1 MSKEDEPMTTR
12 MLDRRTRLAAVAV
25 VAVGLGGC
33 NTMTR
38 LSDVGDYPQL
48 SPITNPQTQPG
59 YRPVN
64 LPMPA
69 PMPPEDNPNSLWRPG
84 ARAFFKDI
92 RAKDVGD
99 TLTVRLKLD
108 DSAEMSNKTK
118 RKRDGSEALGLDS
131 LFGYETRLG
140 KLFPKEVN
148 NADLFAYGAKASTD
162 GDGDIGRSE
171 EIELTFAAMVTQ
183 VLPNGLLAITGRQEV
198 RVNFE
203 LRELVLSGVL
213 RQQDIEADNS
223 VSHERIA
230 EMRVAYGGR
239 GTLSDLQQ
247 PRWGTQ
253 IMDILLPF

>member
-1 MSKEDEPMTTR
+1 MPGTR
-12 MLDRRTRLAAVAV
+12 RHLAVAGSTMILLL
-25 VAVGLGGC
+25 ASGC
-33 NTMTR
+33 NTFTR
-38 LSDVGDYPQL
+38 LSEVGDYPQM
-48 SPITNPQTQPG
+48 SKITNPQAQPG
-59 YRPVN
+59 YQPVS

-69 PMPPEDNPNSLWRPG
+69 PMPVEDNPNSLWRSG

-108 DSAEMSNKTK
+108 DKASMSNNTK
-118 RKRDGSEALGLDS
+118 RKRDDKEALGVDAL
-131 LFGYETRLG
+131 LGYEAQLG
-140 KLFPKEVN
+140 KLLPRDQDN
-148 NADLFAYGAKASTD
+148 LNLFAYGSKSNTQ

-171 EIELTFAAMVTQ
+171 SIEITFAAMVIQ
-183 VLPNGLLAITGRQEV
+183 VLPNGSLAIMGRQEV
-198 RVNFE
+198 RVNYE
-203 LRELVLSGVL
+203 LRELMLTGIV
-213 RQQDIEADNS
+213 RPQDIEADNS

-253 IMDILLPF
+253 IMDIVLPF

>member
-1 MSKEDEPMTTR
+1 MNRLLSRPLQHAIVATT
-12 MLDRRTRLAAVAV
+12 LAVCV
-25 VAVGLGGC
+25 SGC
-33 NTMTR
+33 NMATR
-38 LSDVGDYPQL
+38 LSEVGDYPEM
-48 SPITNPQTQPG
+48 SKITNPQAQPG

-69 PMPPEDNPNSLWRPG
+69 PQPVTENPNSLWRAG
-84 ARAFFKDI
+84 AKAFFKDI

-108 DSAEMSNKTK
+108 DSAKMQNITK
-118 RKRDGSEALGLDS
+118 RKRDDNQALGIDS
-131 LFGYETRLG
+131 IFGYETKLG
-140 KLFPKEVN
+140 KFFPKNVD
-148 NADLFAYGAKASTD
+148 NADLFAFGAKSNTD
-162 GDGDIGRSE
+162 GDGNIGRSE
-171 EIELTFAAMVTQ
+171 KLELTFAAMVTQ
-183 VLPNGLLAITGRQEV
+183 VLPNGSLAILGRQEV

-203 LRELVLSGVL
+203 LRELMLVGVV
-213 RQQDIEADNS
+213 RPQDIEADNS
-223 VSHERIA
+223 ISHERIA

>member
-1 MSKEDEPMTTR
+1 MSR
-12 MLDRRTRLAAVAV
+12 RLAKAALSLAFSAVIA
-25 VAVGLGGC
+25 AATGGC
-33 NTMTR
+33 NMLTR
-38 LSDVGDYPQL
+38 MSEVGDYPQM
-48 SPITNPQTQPG
+48 SPVTNPQAQPG

-64 LPMPA
+64 MPMPS
-69 PMPPEDNPNSLWRPG
+69 PQPIDDNPNSLWRAG

-108 DSAEMSNKTK
+108 DSAKMQNLTK
-118 RKRDGSEALGLDS
+118 RKRDDNEAMGLDS
-131 LFGYETRLG
+131 ILGYETKLG
-140 KLFPKEVN
+140 KFFPKDVD
-148 NADLFAYGAKASTD
+148 NADLFRFSTKSNTD
-162 GDGDIGRSE
+162 GDGNIGRAE
-171 EIELTFAAMVTQ
+171 KLELTFAAMVVQ
-183 VLPNGLLAITGRQEV
+183 VLPNGSLVIFGRQEV

-203 LRELVLSGVL
+203 LRQLMLTGVV
-213 RQQDIEADNS
+213 RPQDIDADNS

>member
-1 MSKEDEPMTTR
+1 MK
-12 MLDRRTRLAAVAV
+12 RRFARDLTGVAAAAVI
-25 VAVGLGGC
+25 VAGTGGC
-33 NTMTR
+33 SMITR
-38 LSDVGDYPQL
+38 LSEVGEYPQMT
-48 SPITNPQTQPG
+48 PITNPQAQPG

-69 PMPPEDNPNSLWRPG
+69 PMPAEDNPNSLWRPG

-92 RAKDVGD
+92 RAKEVGD

-108 DSAEMSNKTK
+108 DSAKMSNKTK
-118 RKRDGSEALGLDS
+118 RQRADSEKMGVQALL
-131 LFGYETRLG
+131 GYEAQLG
-140 KLFPKEVN
+140 KILPRDYN
-148 NADLFAYGAKASTD
+148 NADLFRFGTKSNTD

-171 EIELTFAAMVTQ
+171 TIEITFAALVTQ
-183 VLPNGLLAITGRQEV
+183 VLPNGSLAIMGRQEV
-198 RVNFE
+198 RVNYE
-203 LRELVLSGVL
+203 LRELMLTGVV

-223 VSHERIA
+223 ISHERIA

>member
-1 MSKEDEPMTTR
+1 MTGTFPR
-12 MLDRRTRLAAVAV
+12 RALHAAAMMMLVA
-25 VAVGLGGC
+25 GSGGC
-33 NTMTR
+33 SMATR
-38 LSDVGDYPQL
+38 LSEVGDYPEMSKISNSQA
-48 SPITNPQTQPG
+48 QPG

-64 LPMPA
+64 LPMPS
-69 PMPPEDNPNSLWRPG
+69 PQPITDNPNSLWRAG

-108 DSAEMSNKTK
+108 DSAKMQNITK
-118 RKRDGSEALGLDS
+118 RKRDDKEALGIDS
-131 LFGYETRLG
+131 IFGYETKLG
-140 KLFPKEVN
+140 KFFPKNVD
-148 NADLFAYGAKASTD
+148 NADLFAFGSKSNTD
-162 GDGDIGRSE
+162 GDGNIGRSE
-171 EIELTFAAMVTQ
+171 KLELTFAAMVTQ
-183 VLPNGLLAITGRQEV
+183 VLPNGSLAILGRQEV
-198 RVNFE
+198 RVNYE
-203 LRELVLSGVL
+203 LRELMLLGVV
-213 RQQDIEADNS
+213 RPQDIEADNS

>member
-1 MSKEDEPMTTR
+1 MVRRWAHDLA
-12 MLDRRTRLAAVAV
+12 MLAVPAVLLA
-25 VAVGLGGC
+25 GTGGC
-33 NTMTR
+33 NMMTR
-38 LSDVGDYPQL
+38 LSDVGDYPQMT
-48 SPITNPQTQPG
+48 PITNPQSQPG
-59 YRPVN
+59 YKPVS

-69 PMPPEDNPNSLWRPG
+69 PQIPDDNPNSLWRPG

-99 TLTVRLKLD
+99 TLTIRLKLD
-108 DSAEMSNKTK
+108 DKAKMSNKTK
-118 RKRDGSEALGLDS
+118 RKRDDKEAMGVEALM
-131 LFGYETRLG
+131 GYEAQLG
-140 KLFPKEVN
+140 KILPRDYN
-148 NADLFAYGAKASTD
+148 NVDLFAYGAKSNTD

-171 EIELTFAAMVTQ
+171 VIEITFAALVTQ
-183 VLPNGLLAITGRQEV
+183 ILPNGSLAVLGRQEV
-198 RVNFE
+198 RVNYE
-203 LRELVLSGVL
+203 LRQLTLTGVV
-213 RQQDIEADNS
+213 RPQDIEADNS

>member
-1 MSKEDEPMTTR
+1 M
-12 MLDRRTRLAAVAV
+12 DRLSSRHAAHVMVAILFAISV
-25 VAVGLGGC
+25 SGC
-33 NTMTR
+33 NMATR
-38 LSDVGDYPQL
+38 LSEVGDYPEM
-48 SPITNPQTQPG
+48 SKITNPQAQPG

-69 PMPPEDNPNSLWRPG
+69 PQPVTENPNSLWRAG
-84 ARAFFKDI
+84 AKAFFKDI

-108 DSAEMSNKTK
+108 DSAKMQNITK
-118 RKRDGSEALGLDS
+118 RKRDDNEAMGIDS
-131 LFGYETRLG
+131 IFGYETKLG
-140 KLFPKEVN
+140 KFFPKNVD
-148 NADLFAYGAKASTD
+148 NADLFAFGTKSNTD
-162 GDGDIGRSE
+162 GDGNIGRSE
-171 EIELTFAAMVTQ
+171 KLELTFAAMVTQ
-183 VLPNGLLAITGRQEV
+183 VLPNGSLAILGRQEV

-203 LRELVLSGVL
+203 LRELMLVGVV
-213 RQQDIEADNS
+213 RPQDIEADNS
-223 VSHERIA
+223 ISHERIA

>member
-1 MSKEDEPMTTR
+1 MKRACARDLLSV
-12 MLDRRTRLAAVAV
+12 AAVAAI
-25 VAVGLGGC
+25 VAGAGGC
-33 NTMTR
+33 GMITR
-38 LSDVGDYPQL
+38 LSEVGDYPQMT
-48 SPITNPQTQPG
+48 PITNPQAQPG

-69 PMPPEDNPNSLWRPG
+69 PMPAEDNPNSLWRPG

-92 RAKDVGD
+92 RAKEVGD

-108 DSAEMSNKTK
+108 DSAKMSNKTK
-118 RKRDGSEALGLDS
+118 GKRDDNEKMGVQALL
-131 LFGYETRLG
+131 GYEAQLG
-140 KLFPKEVN
+140 KILPRDYN
-148 NADLFAYGAKASTD
+148 SADLFGFGTKHNTD
-162 GDGDIGRSE
+162 GEGDIGRSE
-171 EIELTFAAMVTQ
+171 TIEITFAALVTQ
-183 VLPNGLLAITGRQEV
+183 VLPNGSLAIMGRQEV
-198 RVNFE
+198 RVNYE
-203 LRELVLSGVL
+203 LRELMLTGVV

-223 VSHERIA
+223 ISHERIA

>member
-1 MSKEDEPMTTR
+1 MSR
-12 MLDRRTRLAAVAV
+12 SCRRLAVAG
-25 VAVGLGGC
+25 ATASLLLASGC
-33 NTMTR
+33 NTITR
-38 LSDVGDYPQL
+38 LSEVGDHPEL
-48 SPITNPQTQPG
+48 SKITNPQAQPG
-59 YRPVN
+59 YQPVN

-69 PMPPEDNPNSLWRPG
+69 PMPAEDNPNSLWRPG

-108 DSAEMSNKTK
+108 DSATMSNNTK
-118 RKRDGSEALGLDS
+118 RKRDDKEAMGVEALL
-131 LFGYETRLG
+131 GYEAQMG
-140 KLFPKEVN
+140 KILPRSHDN
-148 NADLFAYGAKASTD
+148 TNLFAYGAKSSTS

-171 EIELTFAAMVTQ
+171 TIEITFAAMVIQ
-183 VLPNGLLAITGRQEV
+183 ILPNGSLAIMGRQEV

-203 LRELVLSGVL
+203 LRELMVTGVV

-223 VSHERIA
+223 ISHERIA